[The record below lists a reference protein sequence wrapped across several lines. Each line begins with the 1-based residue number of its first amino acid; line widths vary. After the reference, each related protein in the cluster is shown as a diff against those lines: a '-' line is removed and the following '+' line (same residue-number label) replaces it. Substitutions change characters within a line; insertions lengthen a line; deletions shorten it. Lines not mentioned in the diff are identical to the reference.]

1 MKKTFLFLLLSSLL
15 LTGCTENSASN
26 RNPDS
31 SIHNSISEKATEEK
45 PSLSENP
52 TFSTPSDNPSSS
64 KPEESASSK
73 DTSVNKPKT
82 VTVFSINDIHGS
94 LEPYVD
100 PDYGNKELGIARLA
114 YAIKNDED
122 YDPNTS
128 IILSSGDSWQGGYLA
143 HEDRSLTDKLLGELG
158 VKARAVGNHE
168 FDAGLDKREER
179 SKKAPYPYLGLNIV
193 NSQGEIPSFRKKST
207 IIDQGNVR
215 YGVIGVIDSNI
226 EDTIRA
232 GAMGEYTFSDSRTLI
247 SSERD
252 ALYQQGCDLVLLSA
266 HADKDSRYIQSI
278 GNTFLPNKLNGIFG
292 GHSHRFQNVKVGT
305 HQIPYVQGGCNSR
318 GYAKRTFDLTTKKAT
333 KEYYVNASIYYNTS
347 DSLCQRDILNTLKDA
362 NSAHPTHELA
372 TFQDTL
378 RKENELH
385 NFIPQ
390 VRIDYGKSQGLGE
403 EKTGRK
409 IVAIHNL
416 GGIRSS
422 IPEGVRTEKE
432 LFKFSPFD
440 NLVVKS
446 REVKGSQIR
455 SSIGK
460 DTGNNVTGYY
470 CYRVEGKAALD
481 SSATYDVITIDFVST
496 SSYWKGDKPFFNITS
511 DNSELFIRDR
521 YKNYFLSKGDNPVFS
536 ASDFE

>member
-1 MKKTFLFLLLSSLL
+1 MNRNFFFLLLSCFVLA
-15 LTGCTENSASN
+15 GCTKYPVPSIDSN
-26 RNPDS
+26 PSILGS
-31 SIHNSISEKATEEK
+31 SSEKETEEK
-45 PSLSENP
+45 PTISEEPNL
-52 TFSTPSDNPSSS
+52 SSS
-64 KPEESASSK
+64 VSNTSSKQEESSSSF
-73 DTSVNKPKT
+73 DSSISKPKT
-82 VTVFSINDIHGS
+82 VTVFSVNDIHGS
-94 LEPYVD
+94 LEPYLD

-122 YDPNTS
+122 YDPDTS

-143 HEDRSLTDKLLGELG
+143 HEDRTLTDKLLGELG

-179 SKKAPYPYLGLNIV
+179 STKAPYPYLGLNIV
-193 NSQGEIPSFRKKST
+193 NSKGENPSFRKKSA

-215 YGVIGVIDSNI
+215 YGVIGVIDSEI

-232 GAMGEYTFSDSRTLI
+232 GARGEYTFSDSRALI
-247 SSERD
+247 SNERD
-252 ALYQQGCDLVLLSA
+252 TLYQQGCDLVLLSA
-266 HADKDSRYIQSI
+266 HADKNSKYIQNI
-278 GNTFLPNKLNGIFG
+278 GNTFLPTKLNGIFG
-292 GHSHRFQNVKVGT
+292 GHSHSFQNVEVGT
-305 HQIPYVQGGCNSR
+305 NQIPYVQGGCNSK
-318 GYAKRTFDLTTKKAT
+318 GYAKRTFDLSSKKVTKK
-333 KEYYVNASIYYNTS
+333 YFVNASTYYNT
-347 DSLCQRDILNTLKDA
+347 DDALCQKDIIDTLQEA
-362 NSAHPTHELA
+362 NNAHPTHKLA
-372 TFQDTL
+372 TFKDTFRKGKEL
-378 RKENELH
+378 RD
-385 NFIPQ
+385 FIPQ

-446 REVKGSQIR
+446 LEVKGSLIR

-460 DTGNNVTGYY
+460 DTDSNLTSYY

-481 SSATYDVITIDFVST
+481 SNATYDVITIDFVST
-496 SSYWKGDKPFFNITS
+496 GSYWKGDKPFLNVNQ
-511 DNSELFIRDR
+511 DNSEIFIRDR
-521 YKNYFLSKGDNPVFS
+521 YKNYFLSKGENPEFS
-536 ASDFE
+536 ASDFR